1 MNLHFVR
8 SIRGLQNF
16 LAIPIM
22 NTLAGFMI
30 YIYIYISYIADTNA
44 LTNENKEDY
53 KQSKGF
59 SSYYITS
66 E

>member
-1 MNLHFVR
+1 MKLHFVH

-30 YIYIYISYIADTNA
+30 YIYIYIYHRCRKIFFII
-44 LTNENKEDY
+44 
-53 KQSKGF
+53 GGH
-59 SSYYITS
+59 
-66 E
+66 

>member
-22 NTLAGFMI
+22 KMNRDALYSPRSMTPINGKPDNLILFYDAGSMTDAN
-30 YIYIYISYIADTNA
+30 SN
-44 LTNENKEDY
+44 
-53 KQSKGF
+53 
-59 SSYYITS
+59 
-66 E
+66 